1 MTHLKRINA
10 PKSWP
15 VERKVNKF
23 ITKPSPGTHKLEDS
37 MPLGVIL
44 REILKIGKKKRDIK
58 LILNN
63 KNVLVDNKVRKVFD
77 FAVGIFDSLSIPEL
91 HKHYR
96 ILYNKKGK
104 LDLVETTKEDTEHK
118 TCKVIGKTIMKKG
131 KIQLNLSDSQNL
143 IIEKNNYKVR
153 DSVVIKDNKIIKH
166 LKFEKDSLVYL
177 TGGKHIGNKGKV
189 VEIKKYPGI
198 SKDILVFK
206 IDNEVHETLADY
218 AYVIEK

>member
-23 ITKPSPGTHKLEDS
+23 ITKPSPGPHKLEEC
-37 MPLGVIL
+37 MPLVVIL

-58 LILNN
+58 IILNN
-63 KNVLVDNKVRKVFD
+63 KKVLINNKTRKEYD
-77 FAVGIFDSLSIPEL
+77 FGVGIFDSLSIPEL
-91 HKHYR
+91 NKFYK

-104 LDLVETTKEDTEHK
+104 LDLVEIPKEETEHK
-118 TCKVIGKTIMKKG
+118 LCKVIGKTVMKKG
-131 KIQLNLSDSQNL
+131 KLQLNLSDSSNL
-143 IIEKNNYKVR
+143 IIDKNNYKVR
-153 DSVVIKDNKIIKH
+153 DSVILKDNKIIKH

-177 TGGKHIGNKGKV
+177 IGGKHIGTKGKI

-206 IDNEVHETLADY
+206 IDKEIHETLADY